1 MTNDAPEE
9 GRSMLR
15 IYVLAMAGV
24 VAATAGVIALDQT
37 MARADWDETAPMT
50 KTLNDDSASLGNQFF
65 HVEWQAT
72 PGRRGQ
78 EDISGYVYNDAGN
91 AAVSVELRITGLDAS
106 GQNVADVV
114 RPVEGSVP
122 GYGRAFFDVRVP
134 RSPSYRVAVTSFDFI
149 EPRGAK

>member
-1 MTNDAPEE
+1 QGGAFMPCFF
-9 GRSMLR
+9 
-15 IYVLAMAGV
+15 VLAMAGV

-50 KTLNDDSASLGNQFF
+50 KTLNDDSAALGNQFF

-106 GQNVADVV
+106 GQNGAEVV

-134 RSPSYRVAVTSFDFI
+134 RSPSYRVAVT
-149 EPRGAK
+149 

>member
-1 MTNDAPEE
+1 
-9 GRSMLR
+9 
-15 IYVLAMAGV
+15 
-24 VAATAGVIALDQT
+24 

-72 PGRRGQ
+72 PGRPGQ
-78 EDISGYVYNDAGN
+78 EDISAYVYNDAG
-91 AAVSVELRITGLDAS
+91 
-106 GQNVADVV
+106 NVADVV